1 MIISEALNYGTK
13 ALSASGLS
21 QSKLDAKL
29 LIKNQLD
36 FNDEDLI
43 KSLNHYI
50 SLKDFESYKLKILRR
65 MNHEP
70 IAHITGQKD
79 FWKNTFSV
87 SKDTLIPRPD
97 SEALIESVLKY
108 LPQDEDFNFL
118 DLGTGSGSLIISILE
133 EFKNSQG
140 TGIDI
145 SKNAISI
152 ANKNKK
158 NINNDLNL
166 SFIVHDFFTYD
177 TKGFDII
184 ICNPPYVPKN
194 KLNEITEEVFNFEPH
209 LALFPKKDTKD
220 CYEKIIS
227 NIKLTN
233 NKNCY
238 VFFEIDYR
246 DNVLVSNILKD
257 NDFSVLA
264 AENDL
269 TNRPRCIVAKMN

>member
-1 MIISEALNYGTK
+1 MIISEALNYGMK

-36 FNDEDLI
+36 FNDEDFI

-246 DNVLVSNILKD
+246 DHVLVSNILKD

>member
-1 MIISEALNYGTK
+1 
-13 ALSASGLS
+13 
-21 QSKLDAKL
+21 
-29 LIKNQLD
+29 
-36 FNDEDLI
+36 
-43 KSLNHYI
+43 
-50 SLKDFESYKLKILRR
+50 

-97 SEALIESVLKY
+97 SEALVESVLKY
-108 LPQDEDFNFL
+108 LPQDEGFNFL
-118 DLGTGSGSLIISILE
+118 DLGTGSGCLIISILE
-133 EFKNSQG
+133 EFTNSQG

-209 LALFPKKDTKD
+209 LALFPKKNTKD

-246 DNVLVSNILKD
+246 DHVLVSNILKD

>member
-1 MIISEALNYGTK
+1 MIIAEALNYGMK
-13 ALSASGLS
+13 ALSTSGLS

-36 FNDEDLI
+36 FNDEDFI

-246 DNVLVSNILKD
+246 DHVLVSNILKD

>member
-36 FNDEDLI
+36 FNDEDFI

-140 TGIDI
+140 IGIDI

-246 DNVLVSNILKD
+246 DHVLVSNILKD